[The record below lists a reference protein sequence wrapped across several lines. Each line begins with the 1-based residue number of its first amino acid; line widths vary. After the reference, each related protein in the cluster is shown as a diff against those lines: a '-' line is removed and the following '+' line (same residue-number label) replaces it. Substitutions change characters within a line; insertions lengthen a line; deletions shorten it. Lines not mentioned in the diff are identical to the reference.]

1 MKRQSRR
8 EFLKT
13 AAAGGV
19 AVSLPTM
26 LDAQLPDL
34 LKPNIPP
41 SDRLQIALIGAGGQ
55 GMSDTRWALRV
66 PGIELTAVA
75 DIYDGRLARAKEL
88 WGQQLFTSRD
98 YREVLARPEVDAVII
113 ATPDHWHAR
122 IASDAMKA
130 GKDVYV
136 EKPMVQKIDE
146 GLGLADVARQ
156 TNRILQVGSQRV
168 SSIIYAKA
176 RELYKSGAIGELNMV
191 EAWINRNSALGAWQ
205 YTIPPDASPQ
215 TIDWERFLGAAPKR
229 PFEPVRLFRWRNYRD
244 YGTGIPGDLYVHLFS
259 GIHYVLDSK
268 GPTRVMATGGLRF
281 WNDGRDVPDVM
292 LSLYDYPKTS
302 SHPAFTLVL
311 KVNFAEGAGENQAFR
326 FVGPDGVI
334 TIGGSSV
341 TVAKNPRPKEPGYTI
356 DTFPLATQESILREY
371 REKYNMQPQLR
382 PGTEE
387 VFAAPG
393 GYYDGYDHF
402 VTFFEAM
409 KARKP
414 VTEDAVFGF
423 RAAAPALLTNDSY
436 FEGQPISWD
445 PEGMKRLANASR

>member
-1 MKRQSRR
+1 M
-8 EFLKT
+8 
-13 AAAGGV
+13 
-19 AVSLPTM
+19 
-26 LDAQLPDL
+26 
-34 LKPNIPP
+34 
-41 SDRLQIALIGAGGQ
+41 
-55 GMSDTRWALRV
+55 
-66 PGIELTAVA
+66 
-75 DIYDGRLARAKEL
+75 
-88 WGQQLFTSRD
+88 
-98 YREVLARPEVDAVII
+98 
-113 ATPDHWHAR
+113 
-122 IASDAMKA
+122 
-130 GKDVYV
+130 
-136 EKPMVQKIDE
+136 
-146 GLGLADVARQ
+146 
-156 TNRILQVGSQRV
+156 
-168 SSIIYAKA
+168 
-176 RELYKSGAIGELNMV
+176 
-191 EAWINRNSALGAWQ
+191 
-205 YTIPPDASPQ
+205 
-215 TIDWERFLGAAPKR
+215 
-229 PFEPVRLFRWRNYRD
+229 
-244 YGTGIPGDLYVHLFS
+244 HLFS

-356 DTFPLATQESILREY
+356 DTFPLATQESILRGVP
-371 REKYNMQPQLR
+371 REYNMQPQLR

-393 GYYDGYDHF
+393 GYYDGYYHF